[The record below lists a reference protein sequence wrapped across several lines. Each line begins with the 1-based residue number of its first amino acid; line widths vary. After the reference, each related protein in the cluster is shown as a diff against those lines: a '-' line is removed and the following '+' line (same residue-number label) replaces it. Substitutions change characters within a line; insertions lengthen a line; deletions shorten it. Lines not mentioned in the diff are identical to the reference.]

1 MRSPRRLALA
11 AWALCAAF
19 AARAADDPASLL
31 QRAAAAFG
39 NLQYQGTFVYL
50 HDGRLDAM
58 RVTRSLGPEGSVER
72 LVALTG
78 ERRELV
84 RDASGTRCTVGGG
97 SMTLAEAGRVAL
109 PAPDLQRLA
118 DPESPYLIAVV
129 GRDRVAG
136 HDALVL
142 DARPRDAARYG
153 YRLWIEPQSGM
164 LLGSTLVGPSGAAVE
179 QIMFVDLVLQ
189 PLAEGTAPVPAA
201 ALAAAAAEL
210 AAPEIAGDAGWT
222 VADLP
227 AGFRLVGRAADSAP
241 GAQHL
246 LYSDGLASV
255 SVYVEPLGNAPVGGH
270 RRGALSVYGRTLD
283 QHQVVVVGDVP
294 PATVERIARSVATP
308 PD

>member
-1 MRSPRRLALA
+1 MRFPRRLAVV

-19 AARAADDPASLL
+19 AAHAADDPASLL

-58 RVTRSLGPEGSVER
+58 RVTRSVGPEGSVER

-164 LLGSTLVGPSGAAVE
+164 LLGSTLVGPTGAAVE

-189 PLAEGTAPVPAA
+189 PAAANAAPVPVAA
-201 ALAAAAAEL
+201 QAAAAAE
-210 AAPEIAGDAGWT
+210 AADDAGWT
-222 VADLP
+222 VGDLP

-255 SVYVEPLGNAPVGGH
+255 SVYVEPLGNAPVGSQ

>member
-1 MRSPRRLALA
+1 MRFPRRLAVV

-19 AARAADDPASLL
+19 AAHAADDPASLL

-58 RVTRSLGPEGSVER
+58 RVTRSVGPEGSVER

-164 LLGSTLVGPSGAAVE
+164 LLGSTLVGPTGAAVE

-189 PLAEGTAPVPAA
+189 PAAANAAPVPVAA
-201 ALAAAAAEL
+201 QAAAAAE
-210 AAPEIAGDAGWT
+210 AADDAGWT
-222 VADLP
+222 VGDLP

-255 SVYVEPLGNAPVGGH
+255 SVYVEPLGNAPVGSH

>member
-1 MRSPRRLALA
+1 M
-11 AWALCAAF
+11 
-19 AARAADDPASLL
+19 AARLL
-31 QRAAAAFG
+31 ARRAAAAFG

-58 RVTRSLGPEGSVER
+58 RVTRSVGPEGSVER

-164 LLGSTLVGPSGAAVE
+164 LLGSTLVGPTGAAVE

-189 PLAEGTAPVPAA
+189 PAAANAAPVPVAA
-201 ALAAAAAEL
+201 QAAAAAE
-210 AAPEIAGDAGWT
+210 AADDAGWT
-222 VADLP
+222 VGDLP

-255 SVYVEPLGNAPVGGH
+255 SVYVEPLGNAPVGSH

>member
-1 MRSPRRLALA
+1 MRFPRRLAVV

-19 AARAADDPASLL
+19 AAHAADDPASLL

-58 RVTRSLGPEGSVER
+58 RVTRSVGPEGSVER

-164 LLGSTLVGPSGAAVE
+164 LLGSTLVGPTGAAVE

-189 PLAEGTAPVPAA
+189 PAAEGAAPVPAA
-201 ALAAAAAEL
+201 AQAAAAAE
-210 AAPEIAGDAGWT
+210 AADDAGWT
-222 VADLP
+222 VGDLP

-255 SVYVEPLGNAPVGGH
+255 SVYVEPLGNAPVGSH

>member
-1 MRSPRRLALA
+1 M
-11 AWALCAAF
+11 
-19 AARAADDPASLL
+19 
-31 QRAAAAFG
+31 
-39 NLQYQGTFVYL
+39 YL

-58 RVTRSLGPEGSVER
+58 RVTRSVGPEGSVER

-164 LLGSTLVGPSGAAVE
+164 LLGSTLVGPTGAAVE

-189 PLAEGTAPVPAA
+189 PAAANAAPVPVAA
-201 ALAAAAAEL
+201 QAAAAAE
-210 AAPEIAGDAGWT
+210 AADDAGWT
-222 VADLP
+222 VGDLP

-255 SVYVEPLGNAPVGGH
+255 SVYVEPLGNAPVGSH

>member
-1 MRSPRRLALA
+1 MRSPRLLAVA

-19 AARAADDPASLL
+19 ASRAADEPASLL
-31 QRAAAAFG
+31 QRAAAAFD

-58 RVTRSLGPEGSVER
+58 RVTRSVGPEGSIER

-84 RDASGTRCTVGGG
+84 RDAAGTRCTVGGG
-97 SMTLAEAGRVAL
+97 SLTLAEAGRVAM

-118 DPESPYLIAVV
+118 DPESPYVMAVV

-136 HDALVL
+136 HEALVL

-164 LLGSTLVGPSGAAVE
+164 LLGSTLIGPTGVAVE

-189 PLAEGTAPVPAA
+189 PPAGG
-201 ALAAAAAEL
+201 
-210 AAPEIAGDAGWT
+210 AAPGEARTQAATAAVPKAADDEDVT

-227 AGFRLVGRAADSAP
+227 PGFRLVGRAADSAP
-241 GAQHL
+241 GSRHL
-246 LYSDGLASV
+246 LYSDGLASI
-255 SVYVEPLGNAPVGGH
+255 SVYVEPRGNAPVGSH
-270 RRGALSVYGRTLD
+270 RRGALSVYGRALD
-283 QHQVVVVGDVP
+283 HHQVVVVGDVP

-308 PD
+308 AD

>member
-1 MRSPRRLALA
+1 MRFPRRLAVV

-19 AARAADDPASLL
+19 AAHAADDPASLL

-58 RVTRSLGPEGSVER
+58 RVTRSVGPEGSVER

-164 LLGSTLVGPSGAAVE
+164 LLGSTLVGPTGAAVE

-189 PLAEGTAPVPAA
+189 PAAANAAPVPVAA
-201 ALAAAAAEL
+201 QAAAAAE
-210 AAPEIAGDAGWT
+210 AADDAGWT
-222 VADLP
+222 VGDLP

-255 SVYVEPLGNAPVGGH
+255 SVYVEPLGNAPVGSH
-270 RRGALSVYGRTLD
+270 RRGALSDSFAAHLRRCGYRE
-283 QHQVVVVGDVP
+283 
-294 PATVERIARSVATP
+294 A
-308 PD
+308 

>member
-1 MRSPRRLALA
+1 MRFPRRLAVV

-19 AARAADDPASLL
+19 AAHAADDPASLL

-58 RVTRSLGPEGSVER
+58 RVTRSVGPEGSVER

-164 LLGSTLVGPSGAAVE
+164 LLGSTLVGPTGAAVE
-179 QIMFVDLVLQ
+179 QLMFVDLVRQ
-189 PLAEGTAPVPAA
+189 PAAATAAPVPVAA
-201 ALAAAAAEL
+201 QAAAAAE
-210 AAPEIAGDAGWT
+210 AADDAGWT
-222 VADLP
+222 VGDLP

-255 SVYVEPLGNAPVGGH
+255 SVYVEPLGNAPVGSH

-308 PD
+308 AD

>member
-1 MRSPRRLALA
+1 MRFPRRLAVV

-19 AARAADDPASLL
+19 AAHAADDPASLL

-58 RVTRSLGPEGSVER
+58 RVTRSVGPEGSVER

-97 SMTLAEAGRVAL
+97 SMTRAEAGRVAL

-164 LLGSTLVGPSGAAVE
+164 LLGSTLVGPTGAAVE

-189 PLAEGTAPVPAA
+189 PAAANAAPVPVAA
-201 ALAAAAAEL
+201 QSAAAAE
-210 AAPEIAGDAGWT
+210 AADDAGWT
-222 VADLP
+222 VGDLP

-255 SVYVEPLGNAPVGGH
+255 SVYVEPLGNAPVGSH

>member
-1 MRSPRRLALA
+1 MRSPRRLAVA

-19 AARAADDPASLL
+19 ASRAADDPASLL
-31 QRAAAAFG
+31 QRAAAAFD

-58 RVTRSLGPEGSVER
+58 RVTRSVGPEGSIER

-84 RDASGTRCTVGGG
+84 RDATGTRCTVGGG
-97 SMTLAEAGRVAL
+97 SLTLAEAGRVAM

-118 DPESPYLIAVV
+118 DPESPYVMAVV

-136 HDALVL
+136 HEALVL

-164 LLGSTLVGPSGAAVE
+164 LLGSTLIGPTGVAVE

-189 PLAEGTAPVPAA
+189 PPAEGAAPGQARA
-201 ALAAAAAEL
+201 QAAAAA
-210 AAPEIAGDAGWT
+210 PPQVAGDEDWT

-227 AGFRLVGRAADSAP
+227 PGFRLVGRAADSAP
-241 GAQHL
+241 GARHL
-246 LYSDGLASV
+246 LYSDGLASI
-255 SVYVEPLGNAPVGGH
+255 SVYVEPRGNAPVGSH

-308 PD
+308 AD

>member
-1 MRSPRRLALA
+1 MHPVRVLAGA

-31 QRAAAAFG
+31 QRAADAFAT
-39 NLQYQGTFVYL
+39 LQYQGTFVYL

-58 RVTRSLGPEGSVER
+58 RVTRSVGPEGSVER

-97 SMTLAEAGRVAL
+97 AMTVAETGRVAL
-109 PAPDLQRLA
+109 PMPDLRRLA
-118 DPESPYLIAVV
+118 GPDSPYAMAVV

-136 HDALVL
+136 HEALVL
-142 DARPRDAARYG
+142 DARPRDADRYG

-164 LLGSTLVGPSGAAVE
+164 TLGSTLVGPDNAAVE

-189 PLAEGTAPVPAA
+189 APPAA
-201 ALAAAAAEL
+201 P
-210 AAPEIAGDAGWT
+210 AAPAQGRVASVGAPPAADAWR
-222 VADLP
+222 VSALP
-227 AGFRLVGRAADSAP
+227 QGFRLVGHAADSAP

-246 LYSDGLASV
+246 LYSDGLASI
-255 SVYVEPLGNAPVGGH
+255 SVYVEPRAGAPTGRH
-270 RRGALSVYGRTLD
+270 QRGALSVYGRAMD

-294 PATVERIARSVATP
+294 PATVERIALSVTAP
-308 PD
+308 GH

>member
-1 MRSPRRLALA
+1 MRFPRRLAVV

-19 AARAADDPASLL
+19 AAHAADDPASLL

-58 RVTRSLGPEGSVER
+58 RVTRSVGPEGSVER

-164 LLGSTLVGPSGAAVE
+164 LLGSTLVGPTGAAVE

-189 PLAEGTAPVPAA
+189 PAAANAAPVPVAA
-201 ALAAAAAEL
+201 QAAAAAE
-210 AAPEIAGDAGWT
+210 AADDAGWT
-222 VADLP
+222 VGDLP

-255 SVYVEPLGNAPVGGH
+255 SVYVEPLGNAPVGSH

-308 PD
+308 AD